1 MLEREKVQGRVLE
14 QLEVHVASVQETAM
28 QHRAHQPGRERT
40 GGRWGRLSTV
50 SSRTTGG
57 GHCQVQSKPNGVI
70 LPNHWSPLPRML
82 CTAKSDMV
90 SKSYQR
96 NWRKKTTLRMTDY
109 KDNDSREDLLC

>member
-57 GHCQVQSKPNGVI
+57 GHCQV
-70 LPNHWSPLPRML
+70 HWSPLPRML